1 MNVVKPEFVVREAK
15 ASDKDSVL
23 RFCQDTFEWGD
34 YIGNVW
40 DYWLTD
46 PGGRLFVATHEDVAV
61 GVSHVAMIKRG
72 EAWAEGARVAPE
84 FRRMGVASLLNDS
97 LFEWASGHG
106 AKVVRA
112 VTDSTN
118 LVAQKALDKMGFELV
133 SDWVLMEFDG
143 CQLEA
148 SKHAR
153 LAGRPDVDAIWTFL
167 QGSRGFRKS
176 GGLFAGVF
184 RWQSLSK
191 SELQKFAD
199 RHMTVVCERDKAVY
213 GLILF
218 DDSVQSAWRENSLQ
232 TCYVEGDFEA
242 CLDMGR
248 FLKGISYERGIAK
261 IYGFMHNS
269 APFTSSFSELG
280 FRSGGHSEFI
290 YARKLVSRVSS
301 CIAGR

>member
-1 MNVVKPEFVVREAK
+1 VNVVKQEFVVREAK
-15 ASDKDSVL
+15 ASDRDPVL

-46 PGGRLFVATHEDVAV
+46 PSGRLFVATYEDVAV
-61 GVSHVAMIKRG
+61 GVSHVAMVKRG

-84 FRRMGVASLLNDS
+84 FRRMGVASSLNDA
-97 LFEWASGHG
+97 LFEWALGHG

-118 LVAQKALDKMGFELV
+118 LVAQKALDKMGFEFV

-148 SKHAR
+148 SRNTR
-153 LAGRPDVDAIWTFL
+153 LAERSNIDAIWTFL
-167 QGSRGFRKS
+167 QNSEGFRKS

-184 RWQSLSK
+184 RWESLGK
-191 SELQKFAD
+191 SDLGKFVD
-199 RHMTVVCERDKAVY
+199 RQMAIVCEQDKAVC

-218 DDSVQSAWRENSLQ
+218 DDTVQSAWRENSLQ
-232 TCYVEGDFEA
+232 TCYVDGDFEA
-242 CLDMGR
+242 SLDMGR
-248 FLKGISYERGIAK
+248 FLKSISYERGIAK

-280 FRSGGHSEFI
+280 FRSGGHSEFV
-290 YARKLVSRVSS
+290 YARKLSS
-301 CIAGR
+301 E